1 MDELLEDA
9 LNPKKGLGSLLY
21 KLYVM
26 IHAQQLQ
33 DDDLISN
40 IDKRNRGE
48 KCFFTLAL
56 CKKYYY
62 NLGRSM
68 ERRPFDSF

>member
-1 MDELLEDA
+1 MEELLEDA

-40 IDKRNRGE
+40 IHKRNRGE
-48 KCFFTLAL
+48 MFLYF
-56 CKKYYY
+56 
-62 NLGRSM
+62 GVV
-68 ERRPFDSF
+68 